1 MSRTPLPRHL
11 LAGSGLIFAGLIDCQ
26 LTCTA
31 LDQRIDE
38 DGNLRQPF
46 FLILISGLLLLG
58 STVLLAG
65 AGVARL
71 KGEGTY

>member
-11 LAGSGLIFAGLIDCQ
+11 LIGSGLLFAGFIACQ

-31 LDQRIDE
+31 INQRIDK
-38 DGNLRQPF
+38 DGTLREPF
-46 FLILISGLLLLG
+46 FLIPISGLLLG

-65 AGVARL
+65 AGMARL
-71 KGEGTY
+71 KGEGAD